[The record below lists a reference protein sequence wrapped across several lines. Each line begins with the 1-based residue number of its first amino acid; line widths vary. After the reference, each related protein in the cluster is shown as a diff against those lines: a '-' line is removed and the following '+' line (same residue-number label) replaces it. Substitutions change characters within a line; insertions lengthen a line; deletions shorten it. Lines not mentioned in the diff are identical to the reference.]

1 MTVWVG
7 VRTGSNGA
15 FVISSSGVVEVS
27 PFLGFDLLA
36 DVDQGGGLPSPSAST
51 TETPPP
57 ADQ

>member
-1 MTVWVG
+1 MG
-7 VRTGSNGA
+7 STGG

-36 DVDQGGGLPSPSAST
+36 DVDQGGGLPSPSASA